1 MTDVTRIR
9 QLLVAN
15 RGEIAR
21 RIFRTCREMGI
32 GTVAVYAQ
40 PDAHAP
46 FVREADVAVALD
58 GTTSGETY
66 LDIYKVVAAAK
77 RVGADAI
84 HPGYGFLSENADFA
98 RAVIEAG
105 LTWVGPRVEAIAAM
119 GDKLAAKQRLGLA
132 GVPMLPSV
140 DCTGLSTDELAM
152 HAREIGYPVLVKA
165 SRGGGGRGMRVVK
178 DEAGL
183 ANAVTSA
190 KREAKSAFG
199 NDTVFLER
207 YLEASRHV
215 EVQVFGD
222 KHGNVAH
229 CFERE
234 CSIQRRHQKVIE
246 EAPSPAVN
254 DDLRRRMGEAAVA
267 AAFAIGYD
275 NAGTVEFLLDETG
288 TFYFLEMNTRLQVEH
303 PVTEAITGLDL
314 VREQIRVAEG
324 HELSFRQEDLR
335 ISGHAIE
342 ARLYAEDPEKN
353 FLPVS
358 GRVVRFEPDADTPI
372 RVDSGVESGSEVSI
386 YFDPM
391 LAKVIAH
398 APTREEAALRL
409 AGALERLRIPGL
421 TTNRDFLA
429 NTLHHPGFLA
439 GDTTTAFIENHSPA
453 RRRATTQQEL
463 AFALLAA
470 ALHAAERRRS
480 AQKVLATLPRGW
492 RNNRST
498 LERAGYEFR
507 GETHTVGYAA
517 ERDGRLRCAVG
528 ETAHLVRAVELGV
541 ERVTLEVDGVARTCF
556 ITREGDRVW
565 VQTSSGEIGLRELP
579 RFPEATQQTLA
590 GGYTAPMPGKV
601 ISVHT
606 ANGLAV
612 KAGDLLVI
620 LEAMK
625 MEHRITAAADG
636 RVAEL
641 KVAEGGQVEAGQVL
655 LVMEGDGNG

>member
-1 MTDVTRIR
+1 MPRISR
-9 QLLVAN
+9 LLVAN

-32 GTVAVYAQ
+32 GTVAVYAE
-40 PDAHAP
+40 PDRHSP
-46 FVREADVAVALD
+46 FVREADIAIALD
-58 GTTSGETY
+58 GTTSAETY
-66 LDIYKVVAAAK
+66 LNIFKVVSAARRA
-77 RVGADAI
+77 GADAI
-84 HPGYGFLSENADFA
+84 HPGYGFLSENAEFA
-98 RAVIEAG
+98 RAVIDAG
-105 LTWVGPRVEAIAAM
+105 LTWVGPHIEAIAAM
-119 GDKLAAKQRLGLA
+119 GDKLTAKRRLALA

-140 DCTGLSTDELAM
+140 DCTGLSASELA
-152 HAREIGYPVLVKA
+152 AKAIEIGYPVLVKA
-165 SRGGGGRGMRVVK
+165 SGGGGGRGMRVVK

-183 ANAVTSA
+183 TSAVTGA

-207 YLEASRHV
+207 YLELSRHV

-234 CSIQRRHQKVIE
+234 CSIQRRHQKIIE
-246 EAPSPAVN
+246 EAPSPAV
-254 DDLRRRMGEAAVA
+254 DPDLRRRMGEAAVA

-275 NAGTVEFLLDETG
+275 NAGTVEFLLDEPG

-324 HELSFRQEDLR
+324 HELSFTQEELR
-335 ISGHAIE
+335 INGHAIE

-353 FLPVS
+353 FFPVS
-358 GRVVRFEPDADTPI
+358 GRVERFEPDPRTTI

-391 LAKVIAH
+391 LAKLIAH
-398 APTREEAALRL
+398 GPTREEAALRL
-409 AGALERLRIPGL
+409 AGAMERLRVPGV

-439 GDTTTAFIENHSPA
+439 GDTTTAFIETHAPA
-453 RRRATTQQEL
+453 RRRVVPPQEL

-470 ALHAAERRRS
+470 ALHGAEKRK
-480 AQKVLATLPRGW
+480 AVQKVLTTLPSGW
-492 RNNRST
+492 RNNRSAPET
-498 LERAGYEFR
+498 VSYEFQ
-507 GETHTVGYAA
+507 GETIAVGYAA
-517 ERDGRLRCAVG
+517 ERDGRLRCSVG
-528 ETAHLVRAVELGV
+528 ETAHLVRKVELAG
-541 ERVTLEVDGVARTCF
+541 EHVTLEVDEVARTGVV
-556 ITREGDRVW
+556 TREGDRVW
-565 VQTSSGEIGLRELP
+565 VQTSAGEVSLRELP
-579 RFPEATQQTLA
+579 RFPEATLQTLA

-601 ISVHT
+601 ISVHVAT
-606 ANGLAV
+606 GKAV
-612 KAGDLLVI
+612 KAGDLLLI

-641 KVAEGGQVEAGQVL
+641 RVAEGAQVEAGQVL
-655 LVMEGDGNG
+655 LVMEGG